1 MEDMGYLVDFME
13 DMGDMVDTSHTT
25 VTMAAGSTTTQ
36 STDYTATAAFTITTI
51 PCTDLPWSDNR
62 FLTRKFNR
70 QIVLSCVEKKL
81 FYYLLIFVLMDFR
94 ENTKLLDAICV

>member
-1 MEDMGYLVDFME
+1 MEDMGYLVDFLE
-13 DMGDMVDTSHTT
+13 DMGDMVDTSHTR

-70 QIVLSCVEKKL
+70 QIVLSCVEKKTI
-81 FYYLLIFVLMDFR
+81 LLPA
-94 ENTKLLDAICV
+94 NICVNGLS